1 MLKLSEEQKAYLKST
16 RNIPSGVAATEKY
29 VQVGKRGSAD
39 VVQNKTAYQKP
50 RVANE
55 SILQPSKI
63 ESVQRKKFAN
73 YNMLRKFENTRSS
86 SGIIVKQ
93 QKHGRFDSI
102 DRSMQI
108 SGSILPEDVSK
119 QVA

>member
-1 MLKLSEEQKAYLKST
+1 M
-16 RNIPSGVAATEKY
+16 
-29 VQVGKRGSAD
+29 D
-39 VVQNKTAYQKP
+39 VVQNKTIYQKP
-50 RVANE
+50 KVNE

-73 YNMLRKFENTRSS
+73 YNVLSKFESTKRS

-108 SGSILPEDVSK
+108 SGSILPGDVSK
-119 QVA
+119 QVAEYSTENNSKNLTKDQVIKL